1 MKLFQSYRIAPWEP
15 EIIGV
20 DTLEEV
26 VQLIHSED
34 DVDDELVGNTEQA
47 IELGIEDLEDSDID
61 VYDSESVIVTREAL
75 RAVYGHVYTGMRAG
89 NQFRGV
95 PMVIHNHVPPDPK
108 ILPELLIQLETQAR
122 IATVED
128 LEDWYW
134 DFVTINPFT
143 MGNNVIGGI
152 ILSAVSWFLQGNYL
166 VEVTEGV
173 HYD

>member
-26 VQLIHSED
+26 VHLLHYED
-34 DVDDELVGNTEQA
+34 EADYEVLENTEQA
-47 IELGIEDLEDSDID
+47 IQLGIEELEDAEIDLES
-61 VYDSESVIVTREAL
+61 SESVMVTREAL
-75 RAVYGHVYTGMRAG
+75 KAVYSHVYPGI

-95 PMVIHNHVPPDPK
+95 PVIINYHVAPDPK
-108 ILPELLIQLETQAR
+108 ILPALLVKFENESR
-122 IATVED
+122 ISNVID

-134 DFVTINPFT
+134 DFITLNPFVAN
-143 MGNNVIGGI
+143 NNVIGGI
-152 ILSAVSWFLQGNYL
+152 ILSAVSCFLQGNYL

>member
-15 EIIGV
+15 EIVGV

-26 VQLIHSED
+26 VHLLHSADEVDED
-34 DVDDELVGNTEQA
+34 ILDNTEQA
-47 IELGIEDLEDSDID
+47 IQLGIEELEDSDID
-61 VYDSESVIVTREAL
+61 LESSDSVMVTREAL
-75 RAVYGHVYTGMRAG
+75 KSVHRHVYSGL

-95 PMVIHNHVPPDPK
+95 PVINNYHVAPDPRV
-108 ILPELLIQLETQAR
+108 LPTLLFRLETESK
-122 IATVED
+122 ISNVLD

-134 DFVTINPFT
+134 DFITLNPFVA
-143 MGNNVIGGI
+143 NNHVIGGI
-152 ILSAVSWFLQGNYL
+152 ILSAVSCFLQGNYL